1 MDFDEEEMKN
11 VMGFGN
17 FTSSWREKK
26 EDPDSV
32 VVEGAQAFVCEV
44 CNLELNS
51 EVTFDSHIQGSRHV
65 VSSTSASSNN
75 GDVKRNY
82 ALVKRITNCT

>member
-1 MDFDEEEMKN
+1 MDFDEEERKN
-11 VMGFGN
+11 VMGFSN

-26 EDPDSV
+26 EDPDGV

-65 VSSTSASSNN
+65 VCSTSAAQDD
-75 GDVKRNY
+75 GGV
-82 ALVKRITNCT
+82 